1 MQRILLPIYLFIS
14 SFSFA
19 QESLK
24 EGKSIEK
31 KLSKDEKH
39 SYSIEIKTG
48 ECVSLIIMQKGVDI
62 AVDVVT
68 PSGQKM
74 RTFDSPNGNEGEEQ
88 IFIEATQAGQYFISV
103 YPLIEEWT
111 DVQRIAWKDRN
122 PGKSFDSLLVALK
135 EANQGNYEVMNLKI
149 LSPAQCQKKLSDEKI
164 ALQKE
169 IEESRANAAKTIKW
183 IGENAHPIK
192 SVRVGSGLEDLQWLK
207 PVLKGVKYVGLGEAT
222 HGTREFFQMKHR
234 MLEFLVKEMGY
245 TVFAMEASYQGCEN
259 INNYIMYG
267 KGDAHTALT
276 SQGFWTWDT
285 EEVIDMIEWIRKYN
299 QTVPKDKKVRFFGFD
314 IQTFAKSGAIDTL
327 HNYLLKVDTALAKS
341 KNKIFPTFYKQD
353 IEKVFYGVVAQY
365 ISGNPKFATTDTL
378 KAELSDMLMSIVLK
392 RGDYLNKS
400 NEEEYRHILYI
411 ITNMLQFID
420 AYDPNHRLLNL
431 RDYYMASNFQ
441 SFVQQNPKAKIVIW
455 AHNGHISKN
464 TFSKPFGGL
473 LKLAY
478 GNAYFPIGFSF
489 NKGGFQAIEIDNGKP
504 NGLKEFTVPAAKDST
519 LDWYLAQAGKEMFII
534 NFRRRN
540 PIYIDNFLNSVL
552 RTRSFGAIAK
562 KNDFSEFY
570 AYAKLSNDFDAVIF
584 INTTT
589 RSRPTPTGMR

>member
-74 RTFDSPNGNEGEEQ
+74 RTFDSLAGNEGEEQ

-103 YPLIEEWT
+103 YPLIYEWT
-111 DVQRIAWKDRN
+111 DEQRIAWEQRN
-122 PGKSFDSLLVALK
+122 PDKSFDSLLVAHK
-135 EANQGNYEVMNLKI
+135 EANQGNYEVMNIKI

-192 SVRVGSGLEDLQWLK
+192 SVRAGSGLEDLQWLK

-234 MLEFLVKEMGY
+234 LFEFLVKQMGF
-245 TVFAMEASYQGCEN
+245 TVFAMEASFQGCEN
-259 INNYIMYG
+259 INNYILYG
-267 KGDAHTALT
+267 KGDAHSALT

-285 EEVIDMIEWIRKYN
+285 EEVIEMIEWMRKYN
-299 QTVPKDKKVRFFGFD
+299 KSVAYNKKVRFFGFD
-314 IQTFAKSGAIDTL
+314 SQIFAKSGAIDSVR
-327 HNYLLKVDTALAKS
+327 NYLKRVDTLLASQKD
-341 KNKIFPTFYKQD
+341 NFLTWIYKLEIGRD
-353 IEKVFYGVVAQY
+353 
-365 ISGNPKFATTDTL
+365 SGNAYNKLQTLLQRSILQKKKSVNGITDTIR
-378 KAELSDMLMSIVLK
+378 KELSDLVVF
-392 RGDYLNKS
+392 
-400 NEEEYRHILYI
+400 
-411 ITNMLQFID
+411 LQ
-420 AYDPNHRLLNL
+420 
-431 RDYYMASNFQ
+431 
-441 SFVQQNPKAKIVIW
+441 
-455 AHNGHISKN
+455 
-464 TFSKPFGGL
+464 
-473 LKLAY
+473 
-478 GNAYFPIGFSF
+478 
-489 NKGGFQAIEIDNGKP
+489 
-504 NGLKEFTVPAAKDST
+504 
-519 LDWYLAQAGKEMFII
+519 
-534 NFRRRN
+534 
-540 PIYIDNFLNSVL
+540 
-552 RTRSFGAIAK
+552 
-562 KNDFSEFY
+562 
-570 AYAKLSNDFDAVIF
+570 
-584 INTTT
+584 
-589 RSRPTPTGMR
+589 